1 VWRSQVAH
9 LVRDEGVAGS
19 NPATPTNLS
28 AENSASCTTGTE
40 ACQGS
45 PGQLS
50 GQKRYSRLS
59 PPSAAPLRIV
69 IDPTVSGRK
78 WIARLG
84 DRVLC
89 RCTSPFITSARLLLV
104 EGHPADAVI
113 EMWRPNTDA
122 WALRGH
128 LGAVAAT
135 IIDGE
140 TASRLRQE
148 RLAGSRSR
156 EERPLRPVAGPRSSS
171 GRFWR
176 GR

>member
-1 VWRSQVAH
+1 VTAWPV
-9 LVRDEGVAGS
+9 V
-19 NPATPTNLS
+19 
-28 AENSASCTTGTE
+28 
-40 ACQGS
+40 
-45 PGQLS
+45 
-50 GQKRYSRLS
+50 K
-59 PPSAAPLRIV
+59 
-69 IDPTVSGRK
+69 
-78 WIARLG
+78 
-84 DRVLC
+84 
-89 RCTSPFITSARLLLV
+89 SARLLSA

-128 LGAVAAT
+128 LDSVAAT

-156 EERPLRPVAGPRSSS
+156 EERSQRTVAGPRSSS

>member
-1 VWRSQVAH
+1 VTAW
-9 LVRDEGVAGS
+9 
-19 NPATPTNLS
+19 
-28 AENSASCTTGTE
+28 
-40 ACQGS
+40 
-45 PGQLS
+45 
-50 GQKRYSRLS
+50 
-59 PPSAAPLRIV
+59 
-69 IDPTVSGRK
+69 
-78 WIARLG
+78 
-84 DRVLC
+84 
-89 RCTSPFITSARLLLV
+89 PFVKSARLLSA

-128 LGAVAAT
+128 PDSVAAT

-156 EERPLRPVAGPRSSS
+156 EERSQRPVAGPRSSS

>member
-1 VWRSQVAH
+1 
-9 LVRDEGVAGS
+9 
-19 NPATPTNLS
+19 
-28 AENSASCTTGTE
+28 
-40 ACQGS
+40 
-45 PGQLS
+45 
-50 GQKRYSRLS
+50 
-59 PPSAAPLRIV
+59 LRIV
-69 IDPTVSGRK
+69 IEPTASGRK

-89 RCTSPFITSARLLLV
+89 RCTSPFITSARLLLA

-128 LGAVAAT
+128 LDSVAAT

-148 RLAGSRSR
+148 RLAGSRSL
-156 EERPLRPVAGPRSSS
+156 EEQSQRPVAGPRSSS